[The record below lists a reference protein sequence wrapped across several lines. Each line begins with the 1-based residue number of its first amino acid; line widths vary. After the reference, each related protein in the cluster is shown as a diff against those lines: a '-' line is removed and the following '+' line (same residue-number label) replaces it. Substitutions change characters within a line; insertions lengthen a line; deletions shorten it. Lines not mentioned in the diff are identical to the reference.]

1 MSYPYDKTYLEQ
13 IQESKSECKEIEQ
26 AFKVLRHKFV
36 KDSPDYTD
44 SIELPISE
52 QFRLLGEAFELA
64 SYTLDGVSDDYH
76 FMWDVVD
83 ALLTPKENNGT
94 DDSAHQD

>member
-13 IQESKSECKEIEQ
+13 IQEHENECEEIEQ
-26 AFKVLRHKFV
+26 AFKVLRQKFV

-64 SYTLDGVSDDYH
+64 SYTLDGVADEYH
-76 FMWDVVD
+76 FMWDVLE
-83 ALLTPKENNGT
+83 ALLTPKEKNGK
-94 DDSAHQD
+94 DDGAHQD